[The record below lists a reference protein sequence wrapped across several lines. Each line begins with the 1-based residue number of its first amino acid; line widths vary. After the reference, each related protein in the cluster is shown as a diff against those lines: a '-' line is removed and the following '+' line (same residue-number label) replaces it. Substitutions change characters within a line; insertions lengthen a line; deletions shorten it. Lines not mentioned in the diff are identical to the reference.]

1 MMDSNCGKDL
11 AAKQSSLVLMNTK
24 NILVTG
30 ATGTVGRHL
39 VDQLLAGGHRV
50 RALTRSPE
58 KANLPQEVELIAG
71 DLAGPPA
78 AGLFDGVDSA
88 FVFPAK
94 EVAGF
99 VKAAAAA
106 GVPHLV
112 LLSSLAAA
120 LEHER
125 DRGSA
130 SQVHHSA
137 VEDAVRD
144 SGATWTILRPGTFAG
159 NLLPWAQPIRFT
171 GGVSGPYPTSAQA
184 PIHEADIAAVAAV
197 ALTEPGHAGQHYAMT
212 GPQAL
217 TRIEQLNAI
226 GTAIGRDLRFT
237 ETTPDEFRTEMRSY
251 GVGDDI
257 ISMLL
262 DYWSDTVDAPDVV
275 RPTVQ
280 QLTGRP
286 ARTLAEWAADHAT
299 AFTG

>member
-1 MMDSNCGKDL
+1 MGFMTTNPKT
-11 AAKQSSLVLMNTK
+11 VL
-24 NILVTG
+24 LTG

-39 VDQLLAGGHRV
+39 VGELLAGGHRV

-58 KANLPQEVELIAG
+58 AAGLPAEVELVAG
-71 DLAGPPA
+71 DLAAVPPES
-78 AGLFDGVDSA
+78 LFDGVDSA
-88 FVFPAK
+88 FVFPVA

-106 GVPHLV
+106 GVAHLV

-130 SQVHHSA
+130 SQVHHA
-137 VEDAVRD
+137 AIEDAVRAGGT
-144 SGATWTILRPGTFAG
+144 SWTILRPGTFAG
-159 NLLPWAQPIRFT
+159 NLLSWARPIRFT
-171 GGVSGPYPTSAQA
+171 GGVRGPYPTSAQA

-212 GPQAL
+212 GPQVL
-217 TRIEQLNAI
+217 TRVEQLAAI
-226 GTAIGRDLRFT
+226 GAAIGRELHFT

-257 ISMLL
+257 VKMLL
-262 DYWSDTVDAPDVV
+262 DHWSDTVETPDVV
-275 RPTVQ
+275 RPAVRE
-280 QLTGRP
+280 LTGRP
-286 ARTLAEWAADHAT
+286 ARTLAEWARDHA
-299 AFTG
+299 ADFA

>member
-1 MMDSNCGKDL
+1 MTT
-11 AAKQSSLVLMNTK
+11 TK
-24 NILVTG
+24 KTVLVTG

-39 VDQLLAGGHRV
+39 VGELLAGGHRV

-58 KANLPQEVELIAG
+58 AAGLPADVELVAG
-71 DLAGPPA
+71 DLASPPPD
-78 AGLFDGVDSA
+78 GLFDDVDSV
-88 FVFPAK
+88 FVFPAA
-94 EVAGF
+94 EVGGF
-99 VKAAAAA
+99 AKAAAPA
-106 GVPHLV
+106 HLV

-137 VEDAVRD
+137 IEDAVRD
-144 SGATWTILRPGTFAG
+144 SGASWTILRPGTFAG
-159 NLLPWAQPIRFT
+159 NLLSWARPIRFT
-171 GGVSGPYPTSAQA
+171 GGVRGPYPTSAQA

-197 ALTEPGHAGQHYAMT
+197 ALTEPGHAGRHYPMT

-217 TRIEQLNAI
+217 TRIEQLAAI
-226 GTAIGRDLRFT
+226 GAAIGRELHFT

-257 ISMLL
+257 VSMLL
-262 DYWSDTVDAPDVV
+262 HYWSDTVETPDVV

-280 QLTGRP
+280 ELTGRP
-286 ARTLAEWAADHAT
+286 ARTLAEWARDHA
-299 AFTG
+299 ADFA

>member
-1 MMDSNCGKDL
+1 MTT
-11 AAKQSSLVLMNTK
+11 NTK
-24 NILVTG
+24 TVLVTG

-39 VDQLLAGGHRV
+39 VRELLAGGHRV

-58 KANLPQEVELIAG
+58 AAGLPAEVELVAG
-71 DLAGPPA
+71 DLAAAPPE
-78 AGLFDGVDSA
+78 GLFDGVDSA
-88 FVFPAK
+88 FVFPAA

-99 VKAAAAA
+99 VKAAA
-106 GVPHLV
+106 GVAHLV

-125 DRGSA
+125 DHGSA
-130 SQVHHSA
+130 SQVHHGA
-137 VEDAVRD
+137 IEDAVRD
-144 SGATWTILRPGTFAG
+144 SGADWTILRPGTFAG

-171 GGVSGPYPTSAQA
+171 GGVRGPYPTSAQA

-197 ALTEPGHAGQHYAMT
+197 VLTEPGHAGRHYPMT

-217 TRIEQLNAI
+217 TRIEQLAAI
-226 GTAIGRDLRFT
+226 GTAIGRELRFT

-262 DYWSDTVDAPDVV
+262 HYWSDTVETPDVV
-275 RPTVQ
+275 RPTVHR
-280 QLTGRP
+280 LTGRP
-286 ARTLAEWAADHAT
+286 ARTLAEWARDHA
-299 AFTG
+299 ADFA

>member
-1 MMDSNCGKDL
+1 MHTTT
-11 AAKQSSLVLMNTK
+11 NTK
-24 NILVTG
+24 TVLVTG

-39 VDQLLAGGHRV
+39 VGELLAGGHHV
-50 RALTRSPE
+50 RALTRSPGT
-58 KANLPQEVELIAG
+58 ADLPADVELVAG
-71 DLAGPPA
+71 DLAAPLPE
-78 AGLFDGVDSA
+78 GLFDGVDSV
-88 FVFPAK
+88 FVFPAA

-99 VKAAAAA
+99 VKAAAAES
-106 GVPHLV
+106 VHLV

-137 VEDAVRD
+137 IEDAVRD
-144 SGATWTILRPGTFAG
+144 SGTSWTILRPGTFAG

-171 GGVSGPYPTSAQA
+171 GGVRGPYPTSAQA

-197 ALTEPGHAGQHYAMT
+197 ALTEPGHAGQTHPMT

-217 TRIEQLNAI
+217 TRIEQLDAI
-226 GTAIGRDLRFT
+226 GAALGRELRFT
-237 ETTPDEFRTEMRSY
+237 EITPDEFRTEMRSY

-257 ISMLL
+257 VSMLL
-262 DYWSDTVDAPDVV
+262 HYWSDTVETPDVV

-280 QLTGRP
+280 EVTGRP
-286 ARTLAEWAADHAT
+286 ARTLAEWARDHA
-299 AFTG
+299 ADFGG

>member
-1 MMDSNCGKDL
+1 MSFMTT
-11 AAKQSSLVLMNTK
+11 NTK
-24 NILVTG
+24 TVLLTG

-39 VDQLLAGGHRV
+39 VGELLAGGHRV

-58 KANLPQEVELIAG
+58 AAGLPAEVELVAG
-71 DLAGPPA
+71 DLAAAPPE
-78 AGLFDGVDSA
+78 GLFDGVDSA
-88 FVFPAK
+88 FVFPAA

-106 GVPHLV
+106 GVAHLV

-125 DRGSA
+125 DHGSA
-130 SQVHHSA
+130 SQVHHA
-137 VEDAVRD
+137 AIEDAVRD
-144 SGATWTILRPGTFAG
+144 SGADWTILRPGTFAG
-159 NLLPWAQPIRFT
+159 NLLPWAQPIRYT
-171 GGVSGPYPTSAQA
+171 GGVRGPYPTSAQA

-217 TRIEQLNAI
+217 TRIEQLDAI
-226 GTAIGRDLRFT
+226 GAAIGRELHFT
-237 ETTPDEFRTEMRSY
+237 EITPDEFSAEMRSY

-257 ISMLL
+257 VSMLL
-262 DYWSDTVDAPDVV
+262 HYWSDTVETPDVV
-275 RPTVQ
+275 RPAVQ

-286 ARTLAEWAADHAT
+286 ARTLAEWARDHA
-299 AFTG
+299 ADFSG

>member
-1 MMDSNCGKDL
+1 MT
-11 AAKQSSLVLMNTK
+11 NTK
-24 NILVTG
+24 TLLVTG

-39 VDQLLAGGHRV
+39 VAELLAAGHHV

-58 KANLPQEVELIAG
+58 TADLPAEVELVTG
-71 DLAGPPA
+71 DLTAPPA
-78 AGLFDGVDSA
+78 EGLFDDVDSV
-88 FVFPAK
+88 FVFPVPG
-94 EVAGF
+94 VAAF
-99 VKAAAAA
+99 IKAADA
-106 GVPHLV
+106 HLV

-120 LEHER
+120 AEHER

-130 SQVHHSA
+130 SQVHHA
-137 VEDAVRD
+137 AIEDAVRD
-144 SGATWTILRPGTFAG
+144 SGTSWTILRPGTFAG
-159 NLLPWAQPIRFT
+159 NLLPWAQPIRYT

-197 ALTEPGHAGQHYAMT
+197 ALTEPGHEGKHYAMT

-217 TRIEQLNAI
+217 TRVEQLAAI
-226 GTAIGRDLRFT
+226 GAAIGRELHFT

-257 ISMLL
+257 VKMLL
-262 DYWSDTVDAPDVV
+262 DYWSDTVETPDVV

-286 ARTLAEWAADHAT
+286 ARTLAEWARDHA
-299 AFTG
+299 ADFAG

>member
-1 MMDSNCGKDL
+1 
-11 AAKQSSLVLMNTK
+11 MNTTTTK
-24 NILVTG
+24 AKTVLVTG

-39 VDQLLAGGHRV
+39 VGELLAGGHHV

-58 KANLPQEVELIAG
+58 AAGLPADVELIAG
-71 DLAGPPA
+71 DLAAAPPE
-78 AGLFDGVDSA
+78 GLFDGVDSV
-88 FVFPAK
+88 FVFPAA

-99 VKAAAAA
+99 VKAAAAES
-106 GVPHLV
+106 GHLV

-137 VEDAVRD
+137 IEDAVRD
-144 SGATWTILRPGTFAG
+144 SGASWTILRPGTFAG
-159 NLLPWAQPIRFT
+159 NLLPWARPIRFT
-171 GGVSGPYPTSAQA
+171 GGVRGPYPTSAQA

-197 ALTEPGHAGQHYAMT
+197 ALTEPGHAGKTYPMT

-217 TRIEQLNAI
+217 TRIEQLAAI
-226 GTAIGRDLRFT
+226 GAAVGRELHFT
-237 ETTPDEFRTEMRSY
+237 EITPDEFRTEMRSY

-257 ISMLL
+257 VKMLL
-262 DYWSDTVDAPDVV
+262 DYWADTVETPDVV

-280 QLTGRP
+280 EVTGRP
-286 ARTLAEWAADHAT
+286 ARTLAEWARDHA
-299 AFTG
+299 AVFGG